1 METSVG
7 IILSFMQDNIPRKE
21 ANSVSASS
29 TPIPDGTDTTVVSVS
44 DSEQESLNDVRSVQ
58 SSSIKKYI
66 HSEET
71 TPDLGLGEKNEIV
84 SGEKVH
90 EEMIREGGDEE
101 KVTEEVSKDEKAPE
115 EVSKDEKAPE
125 EVSKDEKAPEEV
137 SKQERAPEE
146 AHRDA
151 ITEGTVTQDTTV
163 IPPSE
168 HPSRKQSTQEDK
180 TVHSASSETLTN
192 SISERNPPQSSM
204 SSEHL
209 LTTTSTKPPSFPST
223 PSQPILLLCNVPP
236 LTLIES
242 SCVVLRFYVDF

>member
-71 TPDLGLGEKNEIV
+71 TPDVGLGEKNEIV

-101 KVTEEVSKDEKAPE
+101 KVT
-115 EVSKDEKAPE
+115 E

>member
-90 EEMIREGGDEE
+90 EEMIIEGGDEE
-101 KVTEEVSKDEKAPE
+101 
-115 EVSKDEKAPE
+115 
-125 EVSKDEKAPEEV
+125 
-137 SKQERAPEE
+137 
-146 AHRDA
+146 
-151 ITEGTVTQDTTV
+151 
-163 IPPSE
+163 
-168 HPSRKQSTQEDK
+168 
-180 TVHSASSETLTN
+180 
-192 SISERNPPQSSM
+192 
-204 SSEHL
+204 
-209 LTTTSTKPPSFPST
+209 
-223 PSQPILLLCNVPP
+223 
-236 LTLIES
+236 
-242 SCVVLRFYVDF
+242 

>member
-101 KVTEEVSKDEKAPE
+101 KVT
-115 EVSKDEKAPE
+115 E

>member
-7 IILSFMQDNIPRKE
+7 IILSFIRDNTPRKE
-21 ANSVSASS
+21 TNSISASS

-71 TPDLGLGEKNEIV
+71 TPDLGSAEKSDIV
-84 SGEKVH
+84 SEEKVH
-90 EEMIREGGDEE
+90 EGADEMIKEGGDED
-101 KVTEEVSKDEKAPE
+101 KMTEEVAKEEKVPEEASKDEKI
-115 EVSKDEKAPE
+115 
-125 EVSKDEKAPEEV
+125 
-137 SKQERAPEE
+137 PEE
-146 AHRDA
+146 AVREG
-151 ITEGTVTQDTTV
+151 ITEGTVNQDITTK
-163 IPPSE
+163 PSSE

-180 TVHSASSETLTN
+180 TLHSPSSETLTD
-192 SISERNPPQSSM
+192 SISERHPPQSFI
-204 SSEHL
+204 SSEHP

-242 SCVVLRFYVDF
+242 SCVLLPSYLDL

>member
-7 IILSFMQDNIPRKE
+7 IILSFMQDNIPHKE

-115 EVSKDEKAPE
+115 EVSKKEK
-125 EVSKDEKAPEEV
+125 
-137 SKQERAPEE
+137 APEE

-168 HPSRKQSTQEDK
+168 HPSRKQSTQEGK
-180 TVHSASSETLTN
+180 TVHSTSSETLTN